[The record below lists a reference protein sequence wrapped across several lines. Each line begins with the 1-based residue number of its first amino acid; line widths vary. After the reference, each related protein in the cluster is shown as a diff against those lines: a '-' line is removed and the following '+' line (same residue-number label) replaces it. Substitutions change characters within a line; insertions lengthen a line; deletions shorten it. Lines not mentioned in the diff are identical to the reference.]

1 MKKYDNTVL
10 IKLRRTYSE
19 NEAVMWALNKL
30 KSMFVERGQN
40 NAYIHELE
48 DKIIK
53 LEKELAKKAKQ
64 VPLTDEQG
72 KEYDRYI
79 SMKSEMESRRKLEER
94 IRKLEISNK
103 DLVGRIV
110 RVEHN

>member
-10 IKLRRTYSE
+10 VKLRRTYSE

-30 KSMFVERGQN
+30 KEMFVERGQN

-48 DKIIK
+48 DKITR
-53 LEKELAKKAKQ
+53 LEKDLKKSGKFI
-64 VPLTDEQG
+64 PLTDEQRR
-72 KEYDRYI
+72 EYDQYAT
-79 SMKSEMESRRKLEER
+79 MKSEMESKSQLKEKIKKLENA
-94 IRKLEISNK
+94 NK

-110 RVEHN
+110 RREY